1 MISSIESLGR
11 FSPVRSHLLP
21 LAIVL
26 AVYPTPLLEV
36 ADNAGRFIF

>member
-1 MISSIESLGR
+1 VLSGTIVVLM
-11 FSPVRSHLLP
+11 
-21 LAIVL
+21 LAVIVL